1 MRNQKGYTV
10 VEVIVIL
17 LVLAVVGAIVAAIVA
32 ASRTAAGLPLGLA
45 FLSTG
50 AWYLRVFAIIVCA
63 AAGFVLADR
72 LSQTMPGP
80 WYQGIMYG
88 IIGLSIAGARFVVA
102 WHAPAMAQAV
112 IECGAVFFTV
122 CFARMVNRSLA
133 ARWPDARPGVNDA
146 R

>member
-1 MRNQKGYTV
+1 MRNQKGYTF

-17 LVLAVVGAIVAAIVA
+17 LVLAVVGALVAAVVMV
-32 ASRTAAGLPLGLA
+32 SRSAGGLPLGLA

-50 AWYLRVFAIIVCA
+50 AWYLRVFAIIVCL

-72 LSQTMPGP
+72 VSGMAPGP
-80 WYQGIMYG
+80 WYQGILYG
-88 IIGLSIAGARFVVA
+88 IIGLSIAGARFTVA

-112 IECGAVFFTV
+112 IECGAVFFIV

-133 ARWPDARPGVNDA
+133 ARWPAPRTD
-146 R
+146 